1 MKKLFIILIIT
12 FGISGCSGGGTN
24 KPPIGISNS
33 ELLGFVVGM
42 LVSLSQ

>member
-33 ELLGFVVGM
+33 QLLGFIVGM
-42 LVSLSQ
+42 MVSL